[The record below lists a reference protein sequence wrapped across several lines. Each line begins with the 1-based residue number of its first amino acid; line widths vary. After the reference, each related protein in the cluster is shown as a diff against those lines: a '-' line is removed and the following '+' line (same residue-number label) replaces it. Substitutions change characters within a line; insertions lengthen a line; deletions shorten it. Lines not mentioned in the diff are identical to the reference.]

1 MKKSKISVLFF
12 SCAVMFMSLVGCGSK
27 SSSSDNSSLQNDGQA
42 QEIIKL
48 RVGLV
53 TDEGGLGD
61 KSFNDAAYEGLE
73 KIEKDLG
80 FEVTV
85 VEPKQASDYQA
96 YMDRISKN
104 NDVVLGNGYKLRDT
118 LDIVSEQ
125 NIDVKYIM
133 IDGVVERDNV
143 YNLTFKEE
151 EGSFLAGVL
160 AGLTTKTNKIG
171 FIGGTETPLVKKF
184 ESGFIAG
191 VKSVNA
197 EAGKLLE
204 EGKTVRYAGTFS
216 DTSRGYEMA
225 KSLYNDGVD
234 IIYHAAG
241 GVGIGMFRAA
251 KETGNYGIGVDQDQA
266 LSLPEYSD
274 VILTS
279 VVKNLRDVVYNV
291 VEGISKG
298 TYEPGTTQF
307 GLKENGIYLAPIS
320 KDKVSQE
327 ILDKVEEYKNKII
340 NGEIV
345 VPATIEELSVFT
357 VQ

>member
-1 MKKSKISVLFF
+1 MKKSKISALFL
-12 SCAVMFMSLVGCGSK
+12 SCAVMFMSLVGCGSTSSESGN
-27 SSSSDNSSLQNDGQA
+27 SSSQNGGQV
-42 QEIIKL
+42 QETTKL
-48 RVGLV
+48 RVGMV

-61 KSFNDAAYEGLE
+61 KSFNDAAYEGLQ
-73 KIEKDLG
+73 KVEKDLG

-85 VEPKQASDYQA
+85 LEPKQTSDYQA
-96 YMDRISKN
+96 YMDRVSKN
-104 NDVVLGNGYKLRDT
+104 SDLVLGIGYKLKDT
-118 LDIVSEQ
+118 VDSVSKQNPDIKYVLVDDIVE
-125 NIDVKYIM
+125 
-133 IDGVVERDNV
+133 GDNV

-160 AGLTTKTNKIG
+160 AGLTTKTNKVG
-171 FIGGTETPLVKKF
+171 FIGGTETPLIKKF

-191 VKSVNA
+191 VKSVNP
-197 EAGKLLE
+197 EAGQLLE

-216 DTSRGYEMA
+216 DTARGYEIA
-225 KSLYNDGVD
+225 KSLYSDGVD

-279 VVKNLRDVVYNV
+279 VVKNLQEGVYNV
-291 VEGISKG
+291 VEGISTG
-298 TYEPGTTQF
+298 SYEPGTTEL

-320 KDKVSQE
+320 KEKVSQE

-345 VPATIEELSVFT
+345 VPATIEELKNFT